1 VGGQDSL
8 DETARFIYRLVHN
21 APLVV
26 KCQGLQVAIADL
38 QPCGVPEL
46 NLYLNCTK
54 RQTVKVQNLEIYF
67 LFRWSGLEGNPQP

>member
-1 VGGQDSL
+1 V
-8 DETARFIYRLVHN
+8 I
-21 APLVV
+21 